1 MSYAIIRNE
10 KYKRANLKG
19 IFRHNERKNINY
31 SNTNIDKER
40 THLNYHIKQPQNSY
54 EKDFER
60 IQKEYDLKGQIKEV
74 SNIVCEYII
83 TSDKEFFEE
92 IGIEETKRYFQTA
105 YNFVCKYKDL
115 GEKYIL
121 SAVVH
126 MDEETP
132 HMHLCF
138 IPVIHTLDKN
148 SKEIDK
154 IACSEF
160 WKAKDSYRQLQNAF
174 YDYMSKNNF
183 VLERGK
189 SSGKEHISI
198 EEYKDITNYK
208 KTKEVINNINFELP
222 QTPEIK
228 DIKRLII
235 NRDEKIENEIIK
247 PKDDLIQK
255 LYQDNLILHKEL
267 SKQAKLVEKAENF
280 EKNKVNLITENI
292 DLKAECEELKHS
304 LITKEKELKY
314 THEDEIYKINR
325 DYKKKIKK
333 LEQENKSLKN
343 IIENIKFIVRKFI
356 FWVTRKLSAHSEDE
370 IIHSFESETYI
381 DFDLEK
387 QINISQFK
395 EKNYD
400 LEL

>member
-19 IFRHNERKNINY
+19 IYRHNERKNINY

-40 THLNYHIKQPQNSY
+40 TYLNYHIKQPQNSY
-54 EKDFER
+54 EKEFER
-60 IQKEYDLKGQIKEV
+60 IKNQYDLKGQIKEV

-83 TSDKEFFEE
+83 TSDKEFFDE

-105 YNFVCKYKDL
+105 YDFVCKYKDL

-138 IPVIHTLDKN
+138 IPVVHTLDKQA
-148 SKEIDK
+148 KEIDK

-174 YDYMSKNNF
+174 YDYVVEHKF

-189 SSGKEHISI
+189 ASAKEHISV
-198 EEYKDITNYK
+198 EQYKEITNYK
-208 KTKEVINNINFELP
+208 NTKEVIQNIDLELP
-222 QTPEIK
+222 QIPEIK
-228 DIKRLII
+228 DIKKLMI
-235 NRDEKIENEIIK
+235 NRDEKIVNEIIK

-255 LYQDNLILHKEL
+255 LYKDNLNLHKEL
-267 SKQAKLVEKAENF
+267 SKQAKLIDKAEKVEKNRVTLINTNMNLQEKCNKLEEKIADIKFDYENEISKLNNKHQKEIRGLKKQIEKF
-280 EKNKVNLITENI
+280 EK
-292 DLKAECEELKHS
+292 AF
-304 LITKEKELKY
+304 
-314 THEDEIYKINR
+314 
-325 DYKKKIKK
+325 
-333 LEQENKSLKN
+333 
-343 IIENIKFIVRKFI
+343 ENIKIIIKSFIS
-356 FWVTRKLSAHSEDE
+356 WVTRKLSAQSEDE
-370 IIHSFESETYI
+370 IIHKFERETYI
-381 DFDLEK
+381 EFNLEK
-387 QINISQFK
+387 EFKFNNRK
-395 EKNYD
+395 EKEYD